1 MKDVVIETERL
12 RLKSPVG
19 VIEAEDVFQAI
30 NHGETLQYLTG
41 APKNY
46 QIEDG
51 RSFLNF
57 LAAVEDSDKTLQLG
71 VFEKSMDQ
79 FIGMATLDQID
90 YEKSCCELGYWIAKE
105 STGKGLGLEASR
117 GIIEYAFDTL
127 KMEKIEAYV
136 IKEHEKS
143 MALLEKLGFVK
154 KELRVAREKNDGVF
168 VDQYRFLLEKSR

>member
-57 LAAVEDSDKTLQLG
+57 LTAVEDSDKTLQLG
-71 VFEKSMDQ
+71 VF
-79 FIGMATLDQID
+79 
-90 YEKSCCELGYWIAKE
+90 
-105 STGKGLGLEASR
+105 
-117 GIIEYAFDTL
+117 
-127 KMEKIEAYV
+127 
-136 IKEHEKS
+136 EKS